1 MNAVNRFRQRD
12 RKGDGNRERERERER
27 ERATEVFQSTLFA
40 LVLLE
45 VLHTWILRTEKEDCS
60 RRKGADGVAAA
71 AAAVLWVGRTAPS
84 SNQRRLHKH

>member
-12 RKGDGNRERERERER
+12 RKGDGNRERERER

-71 AAAVLWVGRTAPS
+71 AAVLWVGRTAPS